1 MDSVLDNKEV
11 LGEIED
17 DDNSNVDFAQSSDI
31 AEKNTDSNL
40 DATRLYLREISS
52 SKLLTA
58 EEEIKYTRRAQQGDQ
73 IARNRMIEGN
83 LRLVAK
89 IAYQYTKRGLPL
101 LDLIEEG
108 NLGLMRAVEK
118 FDPER
123 GFRFSTYA
131 TWWIKQS
138 MARAIM
144 NQTRTIRLPIH
155 ILKEINACLRATQTL
170 SQTLSHEPTTEEV
183 AHMLGKPVEE
193 IKKALGINER
203 VTHSIDSPYMTDYE
217 RSLVNSLPDESN
229 PDPMV
234 LLQDFELT
242 KQFQSWLSTLND
254 KQRFIIERRFGIGGK
269 DEGTL
274 EEIGAELGLTRE
286 RVRQIQTSAM
296 KQLKELLKREGIS
309 RDSSI

>member
-1 MDSVLDNKEV
+1 MDSVLDDKDV

-17 DDNSNVDFAQSSDI
+17 DDNSNVDFA
-31 AEKNTDSNL
+31 EKYSDSNL

-58 EEEIKYTRRAQQGDQ
+58 EEEIQYTRRAQQGDKA
-73 IARNRMIEGN
+73 ARNRMIEGN

-89 IAYQYTKRGLPL
+89 IAYQYTKRGLSL

-155 ILKEINACLRATQTL
+155 ILKEINACLRAIQTL
-170 SQTLSHEPTTEEV
+170 SQTLSHEPTAEEV
-183 AHMLGKPVEE
+183 ALMLGKPVEE
-193 IKKALGINER
+193 IKKVLGINER
-203 VTHSIDSPYMTDYE
+203 ITHSIDSPYMTDYE

-229 PDPMV
+229 PNPMV
-234 LLQDFELT
+234 LLQDFELS

-269 DEGTL
+269 DEATL

-296 KQLKELLKREGIS
+296 KQLKELLKREGIT
-309 RDSSI
+309 RDSLT

>member
-1 MDSVLDNKEV
+1 
-11 LGEIED
+11 
-17 DDNSNVDFAQSSDI
+17 
-31 AEKNTDSNL
+31 
-40 DATRLYLREISS
+40 
-52 SKLLTA
+52 
-58 EEEIKYTRRAQQGDQ
+58 
-73 IARNRMIEGN
+73 
-83 LRLVAK
+83 
-89 IAYQYTKRGLPL
+89 
-101 LDLIEEG
+101 
-108 NLGLMRAVEK
+108 MRAVEK

-155 ILKEINACLRATQTL
+155 ILKEINSCLRAIQTL
-170 SQTLSHEPTTEEV
+170 SQTLNHEPTAEEV
-183 AHMLGKPVEE
+183 ALMLGKPVEE

-203 VTHSIDSPYMTDYE
+203 VTHSIDSPYMTDDE
-217 RSLVNSLPDESN
+217 RSLINTLPDESN

-234 LLQDFELT
+234 LLQDFELR

-269 DEGTL
+269 DEATL